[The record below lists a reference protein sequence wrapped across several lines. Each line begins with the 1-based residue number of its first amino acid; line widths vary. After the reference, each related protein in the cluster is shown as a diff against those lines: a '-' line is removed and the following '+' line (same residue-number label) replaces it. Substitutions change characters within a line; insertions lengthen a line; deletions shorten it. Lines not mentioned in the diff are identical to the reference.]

1 MCLGIPAQ
9 IVAITDPVHQLA
21 TVSVAGVERSV
32 SVACIVS
39 DALPLAACVGEWVLV
54 HAGFALSRIDARE
67 AAATLALLASL
78 DELPGELP
86 DTPADASEGQGRA

>member
-9 IVAITDPVHQLA
+9 IVAITDTVHQLA
-21 TVSVAGVERSV
+21 IVSVAGVERQV

-39 DALPLAACVGEWVLV
+39 DELPLGACVGTWVLV

-78 DELPGELP
+78 DELPPERAG
-86 DTPADASEGQGRA
+86 EGQGRA